1 MSAFI
6 PTTFVQFQAEAIKR
20 GYNPIQ
26 WSSTQFIL
34 KTPNGMRCEFMNSRG
49 GKFGFGYRCNPKTV
63 QFLYKHIKEQGKFT
77 ITEHNVTH
85 NNPLLPTERRG
96 SFNLRATNL
105 TEFFDLVDY
114 IAAMVFPVVSSA
126 APAAA
131 VPAPVKLIK
140 AVPALPAAKPL
151 VKEMTAEELADAKA
165 EAMKS
170 LAVAERRAG
179 KGKLRIA

>member
-6 PTTFVQFQAEAIKR
+6 PTNFISFQAEAVNR
-20 GYNPIQ
+20 GYTAIQ

-49 GKFGFGYRCNPKTV
+49 GKFGFGYRCTPKNV

-96 SFNLRATNL
+96 SFNLRATNQA
-105 TEFFDLVDY
+105 EFFDLVDY
-114 IAAMVFPVVSSA
+114 IASMTFPLATSA
-126 APAAA
+126 APVAA

-140 AVPALPAAKPL
+140 AVPKLAADKPI
-151 VKEMTAEELADAKA
+151 VKEKTAEELADMKA

-179 KGKLRIA
+179 KNLKIA